1 MLDHYTTLLR
11 AIREN
16 QKRTIPEWNA
26 LIRVALLEID
36 EALGKESLVME
47 DKNPSTFEQYRKYM
61 ERIAADLQSPQ
72 GRISSVA
79 WPRNKTENA
88 R

>member
-11 AIREN
+11 VIREN

-36 EALGKESLVME
+36 EALGNESLVME
-47 DKNPSTFEQYRKYM
+47 DKSPSTFEQYRKYM
-61 ERIAADLQSPQ
+61 EGLAANLQQSQ
-72 GRISSVA
+72 GRISSIA
-79 WPRNKTENA
+79 WPRNKAETA